1 MSKFVKGALW
11 MIASGMCFVAV
22 AVTVRWVGPE
32 IPAAQASFIRYLFG
46 TLIMLPSLVIM
57 MRAPKS
63 FGSLRLL
70 TVRSALHALG
80 VLLWFYAMARIP
92 MQEVTALGYITPILV
107 TIGAAVFLGERL
119 QMRRIMAVGIGFIG
133 VLIILRPG
141 FQSISSGQ
149 IALLFSS
156 PLFAVSFLIAK
167 KLTQVHQSTTIIAIL
182 SLVCTI
188 CLAIPAM
195 LQWVN
200 IEPVQWAMLFL
211 TAAFATLG
219 HFAMTA
225 AFRCAPIAALQ
236 PFSFLQLVWAT
247 ALGAAIFQDKID
259 IYVLIGGAVLV
270 LSVSYVAHR
279 EAVLAGKSKV

>member
-1 MSKFVKGALW
+1 MW
-11 MIASGMCFVAV
+11 MIVSGLCFVAV
-22 AVTVRWVGPE
+22 AVTVRWVGPG

-46 TLIMLPSLVIM
+46 TLLMAPSLVAILL
-57 MRAPKS
+57 APGS

-70 TVRSALHALG
+70 SLRSVVHVVG

-92 MQEVTALGYITPILV
+92 MQQVTALGYITPILV
-107 TIGAAVFLGERL
+107 TVGAALFLGERL
-119 QMRRIMAVGIGFIG
+119 QMRRIVAVIIGFIG

-141 FQSISSGQ
+141 FQSVSSGQ
-149 IALLFSS
+149 IALLVCS
-156 PLFAVSFLIAK
+156 PLFAISFLLAK
-167 KLTQVHQSTTIIAIL
+167 KLTQSHQSTTIIAIL
-182 SLVCTI
+182 SLVCTV

-195 LQWVN
+195 MQWVD
-200 IEPVQWAMLFL
+200 VKLSQWAMLFL
-211 TAAFATLG
+211 TAVFATLG

-247 ALGAAIFQDKID
+247 ALGAVLFQDKID
-259 IYVLIGGAVLV
+259 VYVIVGGTVLV

-279 EAVLAGKSKV
+279 EAVLAGRSKDQD